1 MKQVLFN
8 IQRVFHTSEEEMEA
22 IERVMQVTFLEK
34 NQFLLKEHA
43 VCKTIGFIE
52 HESMRL
58 FYETPD
64 K

>member
-34 NQFLLKEHA
+34 KPVPAERACCVQNHWFYRAREYAAFLRNA
-43 VCKTIGFIE
+43 
-52 HESMRL
+52 R
-58 FYETPD
+58 
-64 K
+64 